1 VDSPSTHPRRGL
13 ETRHAATPSF
23 VLTPSAPRSA
33 RDLLAGQAPELI
45 APQLAECLGPTVVV
59 AGNPCDEIMEIAAAR
74 PDLAYLV
81 FAGPG
86 LQGPALR
93 GLAHPRPGLPGLED
107 PRPGL
112 PGLEDPRIDD
122 VLYAPASRI
131 ELEFRASRVFA
142 RKRAALPATPAGWPA
157 IDAVALTWNGAPV
170 PLSATEARLLE
181 LLLEAHGTVMSRA
194 ELAALA
200 GLRVSPR
207 SRTVDTHIYRLR
219 RKLAPVAP
227 VRIETLRQRGFR
239 LAVDL
244 DRAPAPPAPRSSRP
258 LRPPFPAAHM
268 REAAATFDALADPA
282 RRRILDLLRAGERSV
297 GDLVDRLAL
306 PQPAVSKHLR
316 ALRHAGLVE
325 VRRDAQRRWYRL
337 RPQPLAQLDA
347 WLNPYRRLWDPH
359 PWG

>member
-1 VDSPSTHPRRGL
+1 MDPPSTHPRRGI
-13 ETRHAATPSF
+13 ETRHAATLSF

-74 PDLAYLV
+74 ADLAYLV
-81 FAGPG
+81 FT
-86 LQGPALR
+86 GPALPRPAIR
-93 GLAHPRPGLPGLED
+93 GLADPLPGPPELD
-107 PRPGL
+107 
-112 PGLEDPRIDD
+112 DPRIDD
-122 VLYAPASRI
+122 ILYAPATRI

-157 IDAVALTWNGAPV
+157 IDAAALTWNGAPV

-219 RKLAPVAP
+219 QKLAPAAP

-347 WLNPYRRLWDPH
+347 WLDPYRRFWNAH
-359 PWG
+359 P